1 MAEEKTEKQHRFT
14 EQIEIAGQDLVERV
28 KEILA
33 EGNVRQ
39 LRIKAA
45 DGDVFFETP
54 LTIGVIAG
62 GAVALAAPWLAILAV
77 IAALVTRVQI
87 EVMRED
93 ENEAAAETTDEPAE
107 KSTARLPKPGK
118 TAA

>member
-45 DGDVFFETP
+45 DGDVFFRNAADNRRHRGRRR
-54 LTIGVIAG
+54 GVGGTLAG
-62 GAVALAAPWLAILAV
+62 DPGGHSRAP
-77 IAALVTRVQI
+77 
-87 EVMRED
+87 
-93 ENEAAAETTDEPAE
+93 
-107 KSTARLPKPGK
+107 
-118 TAA
+118 